1 MGNFPED
8 RLIVY
13 KKLVENAFS
22 FLVEDYGFKLSGIKR
37 KCNEHIAIKYVSRT
51 VFINF
56 YYGPPGFELDF
67 YIGRLGVEDQPS
79 RHSFTSG
86 DLLYLGSY
94 GKWTDY
100 KVYSGYSYDN
110 LRTCLPK
117 LAELLKECGDDCLKG
132 KSFAYEK
139 ILLEQTKD
147 LNRWH
152 KNQELAQARKVAYE
166 AWSNKNYAEFVKLLE
181 PFISKLKLSE
191 SKKIEYARKHL

>member
-13 KKLVENAFS
+13 KKLVENNFS
-22 FLVEDYGFKLSGIKR
+22 FLVEDYGFKLSDIEKKG
-37 KCNEHIAIKYVSRT
+37 NEHIVIKYVSRK

-67 YIGRLGVEDQPS
+67 YIGRLGVEDQLD

-94 GKWTDY
+94 EKWTDY
-100 KVYSGYSYDN
+100 KVYSGCSYDN

-117 LAELLKECGDDCLKG
+117 LAGLLKECGDDCLKG
-132 KSFAYEK
+132 KFFVYEK
-139 ILLEQTKD
+139 ILFEQTKD
-147 LNRWH
+147 LNRWY
-152 KNQELAQARKVAYE
+152 KNQELAQAKKVAHE
-166 AWSNKNYAEFVKLLE
+166 AWSNKDYAEFVKLLE
-181 PFISKLKLSE
+181 PFTSRLTLSE
-191 SKKIEYARKHL
+191 NKKLEYARKHL